1 MPQETHPP
9 PKREEF
15 IGESEAIMEVKRLV
29 AAVARADATR
39 VHIRGETG
47 VGKDIIARAIAG
59 HESSRRKNFPFVP
72 FNCGA
77 SAPSELVQ
85 SELFGHKR
93 GAFLGADEDR
103 AGLFELAHSGTLFF
117 DEFAEMPQGV
127 QAKLLRVLGEAGNEL
142 KVTRMGENRVRTVD
156 VRVISATNADLE
168 TAVAEENFRD
178 DLYNRLIEF
187 SIYIPPL
194 RDRREDIPLLITHC
208 LGIFQEEYE
217 ENITITQEAV
227 NYLQQQQPWPG
238 NVREIKNALKQ
249 AIIKSETKALR
260 TEDFQNSQVQADS
273 APSAKLHLTEDAEAQ
288 RSMVKTFLERCG
300 ISAESI
306 RLRREQERR
315 LPVEDHYEQLVDTL
329 IFVRKWE
336 IKNQEGL
343 RKRIAYTK
351 NGSQYDCWTK
361 QELRELIEVFFRP
374 DPTDQNHPLYTDQ
387 NHPLYTVHRD
397 SGSAHVTIAEFFK
410 VLRAFQSGTLSPA
423 VDD

>member
-1 MPQETHPP
+1 MPY
-9 PKREEF
+9 
-15 IGESEAIMEVKRLV
+15 
-29 AAVARADATR
+29 
-39 VHIRGETG
+39 
-47 VGKDIIARAIAG
+47 
-59 HESSRRKNFPFVP
+59 
-72 FNCGA
+72 NCGA
-77 SAPSELVQ
+77 SAPSELVH
-85 SELFGHKR
+85 SELFGQIR
-93 GAFLGADEDR
+93 GAFLDARDR
-103 AGLFELAHSGTLFF
+103 KGLFEEAHSGTLFL
-117 DEFAEMPQGV
+117 DEFAEMPQDV
-127 QAKLLRVLGEAGNEL
+127 QAKLLRVLGEAGNECE
-142 KVTRMGENRVRTVD
+142 VTRMGENRVRTVD

-168 TAVAEENFRD
+168 TAVAEGNFRD

-194 RDRREDIPLLITHC
+194 RERREDIPLLITHFI
-208 LGIFQEEYE
+208 GIFQEEYE
-217 ENITITQEAV
+217 ENITITENAGI
-227 NYLQQQQPWPG
+227 YLKEQPWPG

-260 TEDFQNSQVQADS
+260 TEDFQNSQVQANS
-273 APSAKLHLTEDAEAQ
+273 APSAELHLTEDAEAQ

-361 QELRELIEVFFRP
+361 HELRELIEVFFRP

-410 VLRAFQSGTLSPA
+410 VLRAFQSGTLSPDL
-423 VDD
+423 DD

>member
-29 AAVARADATR
+29 AEVARADATR

-59 HESSRRKNFPFVP
+59 HENSRRKAKPFVA

-85 SELFGHKR
+85 SELFGHKK

-103 AGLFELAHSGTLFF
+103 AGLFELAHSGTLFL

-142 KVTRMGENRVRTVD
+142 KVTRMGENRVRTVN

-168 TAVAEENFRD
+168 TAVAEGNFRE

-194 RDRREDIPLLITHC
+194 RDRREDIPLLITHFIC
-208 LGIFQEEYE
+208 VFREEYE
-217 ENITITQEAV
+217 ENITITEEAV
-227 NYLQQQQPWPG
+227 TYLQQQPWPG

-260 TEDFQNSQVQADS
+260 TEDFQNSQVQANFV
-273 APSAKLHLTEDAEAQ
+273 PSAKLHLTEDAEAEL
-288 RSMVKTFLERCG
+288 MVKTFLERCG
-300 ISAESI
+300 ISRENI
-306 RLRREQERR
+306 RRRYKQKRKTAVPDNR
-315 LPVEDHYEQLVDTL
+315 YKQLVDTL
-329 IFVRKWE
+329 IFVRKRE
-336 IKNQEGL
+336 IQNQERL
-343 RKRIAYTK
+343 RRKIAYTK
-351 NGSQYDCWTK
+351 EGSQYYCWTK
-361 QELRELIEVFFRP
+361 QDLRVLIEVFFRP
-374 DPTDQNHPLYTDQ
+374 DPTDQIYTDQ
-387 NHPLYTVHRD
+387 NHPLHRD
-397 SGSAHVTIAEFFK
+397 SGSAHVTIAEFFEALL
-410 VLRAFQSGTLSPA
+410 VFQSGTLSPA